1 MSKTRFPALDPRSP
15 GPYRICTR
23 CVMDTSDPELTFD
36 EQGVCH
42 RCRRYDEVIREYTFK
57 PEVGW
62 PKLHALAERIREEG
76 REKPYDCV
84 IGLSG
89 GVDSTYVAY
98 LVKRKLGLRPIAIH
112 LDNGWNT
119 EISVRNIE
127 NVVKI
132 LGIDLHTHVIDWNE
146 FRSLQ
151 RSFLL
156 ASTPDS
162 EVPTDHAIVS
172 LLYQMA
178 VKQRIRFIIG
188 GSNYQTEQMIPPS
201 WSYGHSDWKYIRA
214 LNAQFGRASLK
225 TYPHDTLFHR
235 KWWYPRW
242 KRLELVNILNYID
255 YKKKDALAL
264 MQRELGWVTYGDKH
278 HESIYTRFYQTYILP
293 RKFGAD
299 KRRPHLSC
307 LINNGE
313 MTRQDA
319 LAQLQQPPLDEDKML
334 QDRIFVA
341 KKLGFTDSEF
351 ENVMQA
357 KPKSFWDYPSYERDP
372 PLYDPALSKASNA
385 YYGVLSLAGRARN
398 FATRAYRYATR
409 LGPR

>member
-1 MSKTRFPALDPRSP
+1 MSKARFPTLDPHSP

-42 RCRRYDEVIREYTFK
+42 RCRRYDEVIRDYTFK
-57 PEVGW
+57 PKVGW
-62 PKLHALAERIREEG
+62 PKLHAIAERIREEG
-76 REKPYDCV
+76 RGKPYDCV

-98 LVKRKLGLRPIAIH
+98 LVKKKLGLRPIAIH

-178 VKQRIRFIIG
+178 VKQGIRFIIG

-201 WSYGHSDWKYIRA
+201 WSYGHSDWKYIQA
-214 LNAQFGRASLK
+214 LNAQFGGQSLK

-242 KRLELVNILNYID
+242 KHLELINILNYTD
-255 YKKKDALAL
+255 YKKKDALEL
-264 MQRELGWVTYGDKH
+264 MQRELGWVSYGDKH

-319 LAQLQQPPLDEDKML
+319 LAQLQQPPLDEDQML
-334 QDRIFVA
+334 QDRIFVS

-351 ENVMQA
+351 ENVMQT

-385 YYGVLSLAGRARN
+385 YYGALSLAGRARN
-398 FATRAYRYATR
+398 YATRAYRYATR
-409 LGPR
+409 LGRR

>member
-1 MSKTRFPALDPRSP
+1 
-15 GPYRICTR
+15 
-23 CVMDTSDPELTFD
+23 MDTSDPELTFD
-36 EQGVCH
+36 DQGVCH
-42 RCRRYDEVIREYTFK
+42 RCRAYDEVIREYTFK
-57 PEVGW
+57 PEIGW

-76 REKPYDCV
+76 RGKPYDCV

-98 LVKRKLGLRPIAIH
+98 LVKKKLGLRPVAIH

-119 EISVRNIE
+119 EISARNIE
-127 NVVKI
+127 NVVKS

-146 FRSLQ
+146 FRGLQ

-178 VKQRIRFIIG
+178 VKQGIRFVIG

-201 WSYGHSDWKYIRA
+201 WSFGHGDWKYIRS
-214 LNAQFGRASLK
+214 LNAQFGQGSLK

-242 KRLELVNILNYID
+242 KRLELVNILNYIE
-255 YKKKDALAL
+255 YKKKDALEL
-264 MQRELGWVTYGDKH
+264 MQRELGWVSYGDKH

-319 LAQLQQPPLDEDKML
+319 LAQLQQPPLDEDQML

-372 PLYDPALSKASNA
+372 PLYDPALSKAFNA
-385 YYGVLSLAGRARN
+385 YCGVLSLAGRARHY
-398 FATRAYRYATR
+398 ATRAYRYATR
-409 LGPR
+409 LGQR